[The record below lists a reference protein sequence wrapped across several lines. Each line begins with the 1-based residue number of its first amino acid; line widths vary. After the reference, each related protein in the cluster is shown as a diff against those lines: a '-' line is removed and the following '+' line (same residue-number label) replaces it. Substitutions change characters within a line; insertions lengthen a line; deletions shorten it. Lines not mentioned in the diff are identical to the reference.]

1 MTRHF
6 GVLIPSTNT
15 TVEIEF
21 SHLLPADIIQAHYAR
36 VMSRSPDKSPFH
48 PPLDADVAY
57 QSKMLGTA
65 RVETVILLQSSAS
78 LFDEDF
84 DEKTLAA
91 IKEHAGVPGIISASA
106 VAEAARH
113 LGATNVALVSPYSEA
128 VTASAKRYFEARGLK
143 IVTAKGFAAKDS
155 YAIGNLG
162 PENARDAFARIN
174 RPEIEAFLVPGGNF
188 PTMRSIPAWEAEFG
202 KPVIATNTAAI
213 WAMMQRLGIK
223 DRLPGLGR
231 LLG

>member
-15 TVEIEF
+15 TVETEF

-48 PPLDADVAY
+48 PPRAEDVAY

-65 RVETVILLQSSAS
+65 KVETVILLQSSAS
-78 LFDEDF
+78 LFDDDF

-91 IKEHAGVPGIISASA
+91 IKENAAVQGIISCNA
-106 VAEAARH
+106 VAQAARH

-143 IVTAKGFAAKDS
+143 IAAAEGFAATDS
-155 YAIGNLG
+155 YAIGALG

-188 PTMRSIPAWEAEFG
+188 PTMRSIAGWEAEFG
-202 KPVIATNTAAI
+202 KPVIATNTAAV
-213 WAMMQRLGIK
+213 WAMMQLLGIR
-223 DRLPGLGR
+223 DRLSGLGR

>member
-21 SHLLPADIIQAHYAR
+21 SHLLPADIVQAHYAR
-36 VMSRSPDKSPFH
+36 VLSRAPDKSPFH
-48 PPLDADVAY
+48 PPLAADVAY

-65 RVETVILLQSSAS
+65 KVETVILLQSSAS
-78 LFDEDF
+78 LFDDDF
-84 DEKTLAA
+84 DDKTLAA
-91 IKEHAGVPGIISASA
+91 IKENAGVPGVISANA
-106 VAEAARH
+106 VAQAARH

-143 IVTAKGFAAKDS
+143 IVAAEGFAATDS
-155 YAIGNLG
+155 YAIGKLG

-174 RPEIEAFLVPGGNF
+174 KPEIEAFLVPGGNF
-188 PTMRSIPAWEAEFG
+188 PTMRSIPGWEAEFG
-202 KPVIATNTAAI
+202 KPVIATNQAAI
-213 WAMMQRLGIK
+213 WAMMQLLGIK
-223 DRLPGLGR
+223 DRLPGLGK
-231 LLG
+231 LLA

>member
-21 SHLLPADIIQAHYAR
+21 SHLLPADVIQAHYAR
-36 VMSRSPDKSPFH
+36 VASRSPDKSPFH
-48 PPLDADVAY
+48 PPRYEDVAY

-65 RVETVILLQSSAS
+65 KVETVILLQSSAS
-78 LFDEDF
+78 LFDDDF
-84 DEKTLAA
+84 DEKVLAS
-91 IKEHAGVPGIISASA
+91 IKENAGVEGIISANA

-143 IVTAKGFAAKDS
+143 IVAFEGFAATDS
-155 YAIGNLG
+155 YAIGALG

-174 RPEIEAFLVPGGNF
+174 KPEIEAFLVPGGNF
-188 PTMRSIPAWEAEFG
+188 PTMRSIPAWEKEFG

-213 WAMMQRLGIK
+213 WAMMRLLGIK
-223 DRLPGLGR
+223 EKLPGLGK